1 MEGLEMKKRIMV
13 GIMVVVIVVGFICLC
28 MWFLSGTDSTYYY
41 TQIDNSKIEQVDSR
55 GGVIDLKGGMSYSYT
70 LSAYNENG
78 DEKDITFGASREL
91 KEGAFI
97 RLTVM
102 PVRGVLEWS
111 EVQYNELPAAVQS
124 NYAVPENE
132 QD

>member
-1 MEGLEMKKRIMV
+1 MKKRIMV
-13 GIMVVVIVVGFICLC
+13 GITVVVIVVGFICFC